1 MKECLYGDCT
11 SYGLGNLSFCLK
23 ELDGVDDRLVQ
34 WGCYALNYT
43 RPKIGKPLK
52 KLTLVYKKTSL
63 DEFIFT
69 F

>member
-11 SYGLGNLSFCLK
+11 SCGVGKLSFYSK
-23 ELDGVDDRLVQ
+23 ELDGVDDQLVQ
-34 WGCYALNYT
+34 WGCYALDYT
-43 RPKIGKPLK
+43 RPKIGKHLK